1 MKEKRYKA
9 IIALWG
15 IIMLALQALSLINV
29 IGLNPNAYTE
39 MEKLVTSAI
48 AVIMIGLVVAYM
60 ILALNNKKAGHV
72 VGMVAG
78 AVYILNFSVLSII
91 VGALFIIYC
100 ILMLKEVNEVKSENK
115 EKANKE
121 ENI

>member
-100 ILMLKEVNEVKSENK
+100 ILMLKEVNEIKSKNK
-115 EKANKE
+115 AKANKE
-121 ENI
+121 ENK

>member
-115 EKANKE
+115 EEANKE
-121 ENI
+121 ENK

>member
-1 MKEKRYKA
+1 MGNNNA
-9 IIALWG
+9 SI
-15 IIMLALQALSLINV
+15 QAFTLINV

-121 ENI
+121 ENK

>member
-72 VGMVAG
+72 VRMAAG

-121 ENI
+121 EK

>member
-60 ILALNNKKAGHV
+60 ILALNNKKAGHI

-121 ENI
+121 ENK

>member
-72 VGMVAG
+72 VGMIAG

-121 ENI
+121 ENK

>member
-78 AVYILNFSVLSII
+78 AVYILNFSVSSII

-121 ENI
+121 ENK

>member
-29 IGLNPNAYTE
+29 IGLNPNAYTD

-121 ENI
+121 ENK

>member
-39 MEKLVTSAI
+39 LVKLVTPAI
-48 AVIMIGLVVAYM
+48 AVIMIGLVLAYM

-121 ENI
+121 ENK

>member
-115 EKANKE
+115 AKANKE
-121 ENI
+121 ENK

>member
-29 IGLNPNAYTE
+29 IGLNPNTYTE

-121 ENI
+121 ENK

>member
-39 MEKLVTSAI
+39 MEKLVT
-48 AVIMIGLVVAYM
+48 
-60 ILALNNKKAGHV
+60 
-72 VGMVAG
+72 
-78 AVYILNFSVLSII
+78 
-91 VGALFIIYC
+91 
-100 ILMLKEVNEVKSENK
+100 
-115 EKANKE
+115 
-121 ENI
+121 

>member
-72 VGMVAG
+72 IGMVAG

-121 ENI
+121 ENK

>member
-15 IIMLALQALSLINV
+15 IIMLTLQALSLINV

-60 ILALNNKKAGHV
+60 ILALNNKKAGHI

-121 ENI
+121 ENK

>member
-121 ENI
+121 ENK